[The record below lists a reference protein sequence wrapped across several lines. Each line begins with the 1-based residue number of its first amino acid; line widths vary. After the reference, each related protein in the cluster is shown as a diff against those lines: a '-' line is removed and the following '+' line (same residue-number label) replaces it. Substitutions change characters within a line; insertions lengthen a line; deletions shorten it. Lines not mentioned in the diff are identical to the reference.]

1 MKPLLRAV
9 LIIDALLLLAFG
21 LLFLATP
28 WKSLYDA
35 LHLVQTDPV
44 LVGQGF
50 GLALVGLAWLALH
63 ASLDGAMTATV
74 AKVVGHVNWLTAV
87 LMLIWLIGLH
97 TPSLTGFGQLV
108 AVVVAVV
115 LLVVGLGGVRL
126 ASAVRRRE
134 RALAAEAAAAE
145 RADKAAARQAAKDA
159 KQEAKLEARAQSAAR
174 ATPAGSGVGA
184 GAGFGHYAA
193 SEPVVEPVLSPRQS
207 TVIDP
212 ATGRTIDPATGRAV
226 DPVSGRVL
234 EPTLDP
240 DVDAMPAGQREA
252 EAEAEAARE
261 AREAARR
268 DAAGSPG
275 SPRPP
280 FHG

>member
-21 LLFLATP
+21 LLFLVTP

-74 AKVVGHVNWLTAV
+74 AKVIGHVNWLTAV
-87 LMLIWLIGLH
+87 LMLVWLIGLH

-108 AVVVAVV
+108 AVVVAIV

-134 RALAAEAAAAE
+134 RVIAAEVAAAE

-159 KQEAKLEARAQSAAR
+159 KQEARAEAKARSAA
-174 ATPAGSGVGA
+174 AGAGSGG
-184 GAGFGHYAA
+184 YAA
-193 SEPVVEPVLSPRQS
+193 TEPVVEPVLSPRQS

-212 ATGRTIDPATGRAV
+212 ATGRTIDPATGRLV
-226 DPVSGRVL
+226 DPVSGLPL
-234 EPTLDP
+234 EPDIAA
-240 DVDAMPAGQREA
+240 VPAGQRDAAADA
-252 EAEAEAARE
+252 EAERDEARDAARE
-261 AREAARR
+261 QARR